1 MVPNEIF
8 CIIVSKYSPSCTK
21 IFESVKFIAPHLN
34 TRVIDIDNAN
44 IRKIIL
50 QSNKIKTVPCI
61 AIIYP
66 DDNKVDFFEENNAI
80 NILNHAVQKVQQKIQ
95 QQHAQ
100 TQHAQQLAQ
109 QAQQQQVQQ
118 QKREQVLDS
127 NDMSASVND
136 RLKNVLP
143 ISQKIPEGHTN
154 LAKSSI
160 ASAPNL
166 ASEPIEGGTFI
177 DDGDYESD
185 NPSTGMSKEDIL
197 GTQHSSMNRE
207 KDRKSNITRSK
218 MEDMIKERD
227 ELDTSYTQNRQKM
240 A

>member
-100 TQHAQQLAQ
+100 TQQQQIVQQQAQLAQ
-109 QAQQQQVQQ
+109 QQ

-177 DDGDYESD
+177 DDGDYEND